1 MGTPALQLPDV
12 RRGHLPARP
21 SAPLGARSLKL
32 ALTVA
37 HSCLA
42 PRKRERFVE
51 EPAPAA
57 AERVPYRTEDGWQCF
72 LFRCPPPPGAPG
84 EPVILAHGLGLNRL
98 SLDYGGGGIIGLL
111 HAWGFDVYLLEHRA
125 DASAFPPRHPKVY
138 DADTIAAQD
147 VPAAIAQVL
156 ERTGHRQVGWVGH
169 GFGGQ
174 LLYIHLAQDPY
185 APVFAA
191 ACLGSAVRFPSP
203 GSTARIAG
211 MVARLLPQGLGL
223 PSRQLL
229 RLLSPG
235 ARADGEGALGQ
246 RLSGGGIAG
255 PVMRGVLNHG
265 VEDLRGGLVR
275 QVSRWVSTGV
285 LCDKDDRIDYL
296 EALRGHDLPLLV
308 VASHGDS
315 VCEPEAAV
323 RVLDYMG
330 EGGKRSLVLAE
341 ACAHLD
347 LVQGRVASTAT
358 GPAVASWLDAHRRRA
373 W

>member
-1 MGTPALQLPDV
+1 MGTPDLQLPDV

-21 SAPLGARSLKL
+21 APPLRARYLKL

-37 HSCLA
+37 HSCLG
-42 PRKRERFVE
+42 PDRRERFVE
-51 EPAPAA
+51 EPKPSAV
-57 AERVPYRTEDGWQCF
+57 ERIPYTTDDGWQCF

-84 EPVILAHGLGLNRL
+84 EPVMLVHGLGLNRL
-98 SLDYGGGGIIGLL
+98 SLDYSREGLLGLL
-111 HAWGFDVYLLEHRA
+111 HAWGFDVYLLEHRG
-125 DASAFPPRHPKVY
+125 DASAFPPRRPASF

-147 VPAAIAQVL
+147 LPAAIQTVL
-156 ERTGHRQVGWVGH
+156 DRTGHRQVGFVGH

-203 GSTARIAG
+203 GGAARAAG
-211 MVARLLPQGLGL
+211 MVSRLLPGGLGL
-223 PSRQLL
+223 PTRQLM
-229 RLLSPG
+229 RLLSPS
-235 ARADGEGALGQ
+235 ARSDAGFGNHA
-246 RLSGGGIAG
+246 STGGING
-255 PVMRGVLNHG
+255 PVLRGMLNHG

-275 QVSRWVSTGV
+275 QVTRWVSTGV

-296 EALRGHDLPLLV
+296 EALRGHSLPLLV
-308 VASHGDS
+308 VASTGDA
-315 VCEPEAAV
+315 VCEPEAAL

-330 EGGKRSLVLAE
+330 DSGKRSLVLAE
-341 ACAHLD
+341 PCGHLD

-358 GPAVASWLDAHRRRA
+358 GPAVATWLDTHRRRA